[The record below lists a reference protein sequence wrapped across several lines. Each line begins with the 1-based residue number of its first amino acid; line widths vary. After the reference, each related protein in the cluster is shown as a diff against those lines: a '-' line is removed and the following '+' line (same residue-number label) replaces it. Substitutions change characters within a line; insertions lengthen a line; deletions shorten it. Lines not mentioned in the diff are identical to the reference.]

1 MAAIPSGLDELH
13 VDPGARIERN
23 SDIRVAAVP

>member
-1 MAAIPSGLDELH
+1 MAQLAQTFCEEVRGDTREAI
-13 VDPGARIERN
+13 